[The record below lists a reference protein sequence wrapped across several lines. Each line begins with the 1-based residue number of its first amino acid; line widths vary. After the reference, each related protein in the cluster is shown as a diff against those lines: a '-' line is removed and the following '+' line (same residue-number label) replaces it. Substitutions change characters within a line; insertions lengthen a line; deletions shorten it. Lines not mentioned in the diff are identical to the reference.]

1 MWWTTLNTDGSA
13 MGNPRK
19 AGYGGLLRNCEG
31 NGLGGFARGV
41 GPITTYVAEL
51 WAFRDGLNL
60 AFSLGIES
68 LIVELDALAIVHLL
82 RNFAANFALEPLLS
96 NYRNLLRTF
105 LKTQIE
111 HVSRPKSMEHEFRC
125 MTNLLN
131 LYNSINIIN
140 PK

>member
-1 MWWTTLNTDGSA
+1 
-13 MGNPRK
+13 MGRQWEILAK
-19 AGYGGLLRNCEG
+19 LVMVVFSVIVKE